1 MHKIILR
8 IENVK
13 SLLHL
18 SNTIW
23 KPQNI
28 KSLISVEWLMV
39 DVSSLKLFSAYLL
52 RAQSQFELDS
62 EDVHLVSIE
71 FKEKAEQRA
80 LLLHQTSLKT

>member
-1 MHKIILR
+1 MGLEKKRKHFFL
-8 IENVK
+8 N
-13 SLLHL
+13 SSQLHVYCPMP
-18 SNTIW
+18 N
-23 KPQNI
+23 
-28 KSLISVEWLMV
+28 
-39 DVSSLKLFSAYLL
+39 VSSLKLFSAYLL